1 MITRIARNDVVRIT
15 RTGEVGTV
23 KGWADHEDLERNG
36 TILDVEVAT
45 GKRVQAN
52 GNALE
57 FVADAKVDLRGGKL
71 AAWWVIFLLT
81 GTLAVWTAWGLH
93 ADHNVDWVWT
103 VMIGW
108 FAWSAWHNLLT
119 LVFIK
124 PRKTRVRLPKR
135 ETRQVRHPSQ
145 GR

>member
-23 KGWADHEDLERNG
+23 KGWADHEDLDRNG
-36 TILDVEVAT
+36 TILDIEVAR
-45 GKRVQAN
+45 GKKIQAN

-57 FVADAKVDLRGGKL
+57 FVADAKIDLKGGKL

-81 GTLAVWTAWGLH
+81 GALATWVGWNFHTAH
-93 ADHNVDWVWT
+93 HVDWLWT

-108 FAWSAWHNLLT
+108 FAWSAWHGLL
-119 LVFIK
+119 VRFVIK
-124 PRKTRVRLPKR
+124 PRKTSVRLPKR
-135 ETRQVRHPSQ
+135 QTRTVRHPSE

>member
-1 MITRIARNDVVRIT
+1 MITRVARNDVVRVV

-23 KGWADHEDLERNG
+23 KGWADHENLDRNG

-45 GKRVQAN
+45 GKKIQAN
-52 GNALE
+52 GLALE
-57 FVADAKVDLRGGKL
+57 FVADAKIDLKGGKL
-71 AAWWVIFLLT
+71 AVWWVSFLFT
-81 GTLAVWTAWGLH
+81 GALSVWVAWNFH
-93 ADHNVDWVWT
+93 TDHNIDWLWT

-119 LVFIK
+119 LAFIK

-135 ETRQVRHPSQ
+135 QARTVRHPSE